1 MNKNVEKLNEPVV
14 FVCTIIMYYFYI
26 QMVKQLLKNLFK
38 AQKDN
43 KFLVPHFNTAWLG
56 LLIIVPMIA
65 VGIYGYQNIDHPRNV
80 MNMGIVITGFILVG
94 CYDYLSCLKK
104 NNKHNNKLNKRKNN
118 KKSNKVKN
126 KVNNSP
132 KSNTFKPIPVPEYKK
147 ETSVPTPLNN

>member
-1 MNKNVEKLNEPVV
+1 
-14 FVCTIIMYYFYI
+14 
-26 QMVKQLLKNLFK
+26 MVKQLLKNLFK

-118 KKSNKVKN
+118 KKSNKV
-126 KVNNSP
+126 NNSP
-132 KSNTFKPIPVPEYKK
+132 KSNTITPVPDYKK
-147 ETSVPTPLNN
+147 ETSIPTPK